1 MGRVVAECAESCMS
15 YHDGQGVQVSF
26 CKRLMGKAAVW
37 DLCICR
43 CFWHFISV
51 VRMGRLPLKR
61 EEGYSWC
68 VLGWSLLLVALD
80 EIFIV
85 GVAEVN
91 LLHEIACLACAV

>member
-1 MGRVVAECAESCMS
+1 
-15 YHDGQGVQVSF
+15 
-26 CKRLMGKAAVW
+26 
-37 DLCICR
+37 
-43 CFWHFISV
+43 
-51 VRMGRLPLKR
+51 MGRLPLKR

-91 LLHEIACLACAV
+91 LLHEIAGFACAV

>member
-1 MGRVVAECAESCMS
+1 MPLFLAFHLGGA
-15 YHDGQGVQVSF
+15 D
-26 CKRLMGKAAVW
+26 
-37 DLCICR
+37 
-43 CFWHFISV
+43 
-51 VRMGRLPLKR
+51 GRLPLKR

>member
-37 DLCICR
+37 DLCICAV
-43 CFWHFISV
+43 FGISS
-51 VRMGRLPLKR
+51 R
-61 EEGYSWC
+61 WC
-68 VLGWSLLLVALD
+68 GD

>member
-61 EEGYSWC
+61 EEGYSGC

-80 EIFIV
+80 EVFIV
-85 GVAEVN
+85 GVA
-91 LLHEIACLACAV
+91 